1 MTQISETAKEKLRS
15 QFPVF
20 QEAARAFYA
29 KELAP
34 GKYKGTSGKF
44 GSYGERG
51 ANSSMLRLRF
61 SGGAISQAHM
71 AFLAQAIDKYHITLA
86 HFTTGE
92 ALQLHHLQ
100 EQEVLGLYQDCLKP
114 ASTAQVPAGTIP
126 GTLLP
131 ARSTEWNRGNPL
143 T

>member
-1 MTQISETAKEKLRS
+1 MTQISETAKEKIRS

-61 SGGAISQAHM
+61 SGGAIDQAHM
-71 AFLAQAIDKYHITLA
+71 AFLAQAIDKYHVTLA
-86 HFTTGE
+86 HFTLELCPGIPTTIGQI
-92 ALQLHHLQ
+92 LFPLSSPSS
-100 EQEVLGLYQDCLKP
+100 VVVNSLK
-114 ASTAQVPAGTIP
+114 GI
-126 GTLLP
+126 
-131 ARSTEWNRGNPL
+131 
-143 T
+143 

>member
-1 MTQISETAKEKLRS
+1 MLQISETAKEKIRS
-15 QFPVF
+15 QFPIF
-20 QEAARAFYA
+20 QEAAHAFYA
-29 KELAP
+29 KELPP

-61 SGGAISQAHM
+61 SGGTISQAHM
-71 AFLAQAIDKYHITLA
+71 AFLAQAIDRYQVTLA

-92 ALQLHHLQ
+92 ALQLHRLQ
-100 EQEVLGLYQDCLKP
+100 EQAVLGLYQDCFDQGIYCAGAGGDNP
-114 ASTAQVPAGTIP
+114 RNITASPLHGVEKA
-126 GTLLP
+126 
-131 ARSTEWNRGNPL
+131 NPL